1 MDRIVIYILLAWNL
15 ECKLRTNRKC
25 NLTVGF
31 SKYKFNKKLL
41 SGVTLNNV
49 TPINGF

>member
-1 MDRIVIYILLAWNL
+1 MDWIVIYILLEWNL

-25 NLTVGF
+25 NLMVGF

-41 SGVTLNNV
+41 SGLTLNNV